1 MESGNVQVLRDIKPG
16 TVKNFLDAENLRKVP
31 EINSGVYIMIGFPN
45 ETYQMILDTI
55 EVCIQMDL
63 DWYTINPLT
72 PLPNTPVFDEMIEAG
87 MIDGADFQRPPM

>member
-1 MESGNVQVLRDIKPG
+1 
-16 TVKNFLDAENLRKVP
+16 
-31 EINSGVYIMIGFPN
+31 MIGFPN

-87 MIDGADFQRPPM
+87 MIDGADFQKTSYVNGFGKLKKS